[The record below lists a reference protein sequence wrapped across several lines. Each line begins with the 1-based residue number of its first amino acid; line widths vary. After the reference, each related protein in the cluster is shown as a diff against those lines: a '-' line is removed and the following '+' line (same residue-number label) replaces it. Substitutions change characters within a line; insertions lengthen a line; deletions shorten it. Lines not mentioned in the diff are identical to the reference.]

1 MKKVIREN
9 DYFLL
14 FSCFILGVIA
24 ELAFFQ
30 GDIGVSYLVFVS
42 AFYFVFFLRFR
53 LSAFH
58 HRRVGLL
65 FMLVIWLLST
75 TFLFYG
81 RNVFYTWN
89 LIIIPV
95 VIFIHIIIITRPN
108 TFVWQTVYFL
118 KTMGRILYEA
128 LFYVKALVKKLW
140 TEMKRHKVIALI
152 ALLLFVG
159 IIIWVSGHVFIHVLR
174 SLGIGALIFSVF
186 QVLCDQQVDKK
197 QYLYVKQQGRSIPAK
212 QARFIS
218 ILIAVIMIG
227 YYFISQQIE
236 SLHDTYKLLLIL
248 TVVMFGYF
256 YFILDKVKA
265 EKQGQMIFFKVIH
278 SLFIVCNVYFIAIHL
293 RELGELDEVSGLSSG
308 QFIQHTILYFFMIM
322 YLYTLIRIWVKRISL
337 THFYFI
343 FSLLFYMT
351 LNMINVAQIVADY
364 QYVGYTQGTE
374 TNITQFEEL
383 FYPGYEKLL
392 QIYEVEPSEQLRNTL
407 IRKAEEEIAL
417 KQNWQ
422 SYNFSRES
430 WLTLF
435 EEKVNQTPIEGEG
448 K

>member
-14 FSCFILGVIA
+14 FSCFILGIIA
-24 ELAFFQ
+24 EIAFFQ
-30 GDIGVSYLVFVS
+30 GDVGISYLVFVS

-65 FMLVIWLLST
+65 FMFVTWLLSA

-108 TFVWQTVYFL
+108 TFIWQTVYFL
-118 KTMGRILYEA
+118 KTMGRILYES
-128 LFYVKALVKKLW
+128 LFYIKALVKKIW
-140 TEMKRHKVIALI
+140 TEVQQHKLLALI
-152 ALLLFVG
+152 GLLLFAG
-159 IIIWVSGHVFIHVLR
+159 IIVWLSVDFMLHVCR
-174 SLGIGALIFSVF
+174 ALGIGTFVFSSF
-186 QVLCDQQVDKK
+186 QELREQQVDQK
-197 QYLYVKQQGRSIPAK
+197 QYIYVKQQRRSVPVKPALLISL
-212 QARFIS
+212 FIA
-218 ILIAVIMIG
+218 IIMSG
-227 YYFISQQIE
+227 YYFVSTQIDSIHE
-236 SLHDTYKLLLIL
+236 TFKLLIVL
-248 TVVMFGYF
+248 TVVMFTYF

-265 EKQGQMIFFKVIH
+265 EKQGQMLFFKIIH
-278 SLFIVCNVYFIAIHL
+278 SVFIILNVYFIAVHL
-293 RELGELDEVSGLSSG
+293 RHLRYIDEWSGLTSN
-308 QFIQHTILYFFMIM
+308 QFLQHAILYFFMII
-322 YLYTLIRIWVKRISL
+322 YLYTLIRIWIKRISL

-351 LNMINVAQIVADY
+351 LNLVNVAQIVADN
-364 QYVGYTQGTE
+364 QYVRYTQALE
-374 TNITQFEEL
+374 EDIAQFEAL
-383 FYPGYEKLL
+383 NYPGYEKLIR
-392 QIYEVEPSEQLRNTL
+392 IYEKEPSKQLRKVL
-407 IRKAEEEIAL
+407 RDKAKKEKSI

-430 WLTLF
+430 WLLLY